1 MKLKNYKQ
9 IFEEVDPKD
18 WGEDYDFEDD
28 DDDLYGRPSYKSKSI
43 HNGYDPDEDDEL
55 PADDM
60 EHLLY
65 LLRSFFKQSGIDA
78 EIEHKKLDIMA
89 YIVLNKREKM
99 STILK
104 VFDVAKKL
112 KKDILA
118 QYDSEFE
125 LWETKSG
132 YPMLTFNFYYDN
144 GDGDDR
150 AAF

>member
-9 IFEEVDPKD
+9 IIEEVDPKD

-28 DDDLYGRPSYKSKSI
+28 DDLYGRPSYKSKSI
-43 HNGYDPDEDDEL
+43 HSGYDPDADDDL

-89 YIVLNKREKM
+89 YVVLNKREKM

>member
-9 IFEEVDPKD
+9 ILEEVDPKD

-43 HNGYDPDEDDEL
+43 HSGYDPDVDDDL

-89 YIVLNKREKM
+89 YVVLNKREKM